1 MLQNK
6 TQVETVNFRLY
17 FKVIIRQNDD
27 FEIKSKIYSFNLRL
41 VLKPILHSQD
51 VFFRNLLFTLHKPVF
66 GILNRLDI
74 DKKEHRRLVTNCTEK
89 G

>member
-6 TQVETVNFRLY
+6 MQVETVNFRLY
-17 FKVIIRQNDD
+17 SKVIIRENHSILSDDD

-41 VLKPILHSQD
+41 VLKHILHFQQI
-51 VFFRNLLFTLHKPVF
+51 FFRNLLFTL
-66 GILNRLDI
+66 L
-74 DKKEHRRLVTNCTEK
+74 K